1 MHLIGFL
8 ALAVI
13 LLVVCADSETQ
24 AKLAGYFVVGLVYAA
39 SVAVVWLALFC
50 VLQTPG
56 IPFLIALLCSFYPAW
71 RTRRFLSEGGL

>member
-13 LLVVCADSETQ
+13 LLVICADSETQ
-24 AKLAGYFVVGLVYAA
+24 AKLAGYFVVGLVYSA
-39 SVAVVWLALFC
+39 SVAVAWLMLFC
-50 VLQTPG
+50 IIRTPG
-56 IPFLIALLCSFYPAW
+56 IPFFIALLCSLYPAW